1 MRTPYTH
8 AEHVRRVQAAALERL
23 VIEHQP
29 VCVVKLG
36 IRYCARIVA
45 AWTTPSGIDC
55 WTVDADIPESCRFT
69 VPCRQVFLCSCLD
82 AHLDA
87 LDAGT
92 QAKRGQEASASEGVT
107 CL

>member
-8 AEHVRRVQAAALERL
+8 HEHYERVQAAALECR
-23 VIEHQP
+23 VIDGQP
-29 VCVVKLG
+29 VCVVKRG
-36 IRYCARIVA
+36 IRYCARIVS

-69 VPCRQVFLCSCLD
+69 VPCRQVFLCSCLE
-82 AHLDA
+82 A

-92 QAKRGQEASASEGVT
+92 QAKRGQEASASKGVT